1 MALNKKSFAPFI
13 CFYLFS
19 LNIQSQD
26 CSIASQMGDATNRVV
41 YHGNIPKKEGMV
53 ERERDL
59 WDLQVFENEIYLGY
73 GNTTTNPGPLDLYSF
88 NPHTKKYRFELTL
101 PTEGIERLKLI
112 NDKLFVPNSDPKPG
126 NKHKY
131 YFKDDGIWTL
141 VSSIPDLA
149 HIRDMAFFDGTYYL
163 IGNTNC
169 PSTKSAECAGIIK
182 HQNPTAAFEN
192 DMIVSEL
199 LMAEPFV
206 NARWNWFFGML
217 EMDNKLIIPNA
228 MMTESYNPNLTI
240 SDGEFFVL
248 ENGTIKWSAFM
259 PQSTRLKHFQFYPV
273 DTTVTQPDTFLTKIS
288 IRTFESININDHLLY
303 TTRTYS
309 PNTLYYN
316 DYYNNSKGMIFKDA
330 LLTEAK
336 FVVFPDA
343 DAIGEDLFVFENE
356 VYALANKNISSN
368 SKVVY
373 VYKSDQP
380 SENPNDWEEVLHFN
394 AKNIARSME
403 YLDGRLYFG
412 MGQNLGDDLAKSGQ
426 LISIAVCDDASCPPA
441 GAACDDQ
448 NPCTS
453 NDLTDGYCGCSGISM
468 DDDGDGICNNLEDC
482 PTDIVLGLAQ
492 QFDANYQSSNS
503 IKFDEQIDLSA
514 NVSFLSK
521 NILLSEG
528 FEIQIGSELYID
540 RGNCP

>member
-1 MALNKKSFAPFI
+1 MSITKKKIFPFI
-13 CFYLFS
+13 ICQL
-19 LNIQSQD
+19 LTCTLLSQN
-26 CSIASQMGDATNRVV
+26 CGIASQLGDATNRLVF
-41 YHGNIPKKEGMV
+41 HGNIPEKEGMV
-53 ERERDL
+53 DRARNL

-73 GNTTTNPGPLDLYSF
+73 GNTTTNPGPLNLYSF
-88 NPHTKKYRFELTL
+88 NPITKKYSFELTL
-101 PTEGIERLKLI
+101 PTEGIERLKLL
-112 NDKLFVPNSDPKPG
+112 NDKLFIPNSDPKPG
-126 NKHKY
+126 NKRKY
-131 YFKDDGIWTL
+131 YFKDDGVWTL
-141 VSSIPDLA
+141 VNELPELA
-149 HIRDMAFFDGTYYL
+149 HIRDMDFFEGEYYL

-169 PSTKSAECAGIIK
+169 PGSKSADCAGIIK
-182 HQNPTAAFEN
+182 HANPSATFEN
-192 DMIVSEL
+192 DMIEDEL
-199 LMAEPFV
+199 VMADPLS
-206 NARWNWFFGML
+206 NSRWNWFFGML
-217 EMDNKLIIPNA
+217 KMDNKLIIPNA
-228 MMTESYNPNLTI
+228 MMTESYNPNLVI
-240 SDGEFFVL
+240 PDGEFFIV

-273 DTTVTQPDTFLTKIS
+273 DTTVAQPDTFLTKIS
-288 IRTFESININDHLLY
+288 IRTFESVNYNDDLIY
-303 TTRTYS
+303 TTRSYS
-309 PNTLYYN
+309 PYTWYYQ
-316 DYYNNSKGMIFKDA
+316 DHYNNSKGMIFKDA

-373 VYKSDQP
+373 VYKSNDP
-380 SENPNDWEEVLHFN
+380 SANPNGWEEVLHFN
-394 AKNIARSME
+394 SANIARSIE

-412 MGQNLGDDLAKSGQ
+412 LGQNLGDDLEKSGQ
-426 LISIAVCDDASCPPA
+426 LISIAVCDDSSCPPA
-441 GAACDDQ
+441 GVSCDDQ

-453 NDLTDGYCGCSGISM
+453 NDVTDGYCGCSGISM

-482 PTDIVLGLAQ
+482 PTDIIIGLAQ

-503 IKFDEQIDLSA
+503 ITFDKQIDLSA

-521 NILLSEG
+521 NILLNEG